1 MGNVTLAS
9 ARSRLSSAQLC
20 DTRQQQPIV
29 RPGVYTVQVYTH
41 CLVTCTAGVQDI
53 RNHGAAGSA
62 PPPLSPSHMMRENL
76 NCPMSPAL
84 DRSSHPNATSIR
96 PSHPHYK
103 LLSHLNN
110 KNKMTERKSFKRIT
124 GVNSNCETPSR
135 TTLLVQQFFTLW
147 TVYEF

>member
-9 ARSRLSSAQLC
+9 ARSRLSSAQDC
-20 DTRQQQPIV
+20 DTRQQPIV

-53 RNHGAAGSA
+53 RNHGAPGSA
-62 PPPLSPSHMMRENL
+62 PPLSPSHMMRENPH
-76 NCPMSPAL
+76 CPMSPAL

-124 GVNSNCETPSR
+124 GVNSNCETRLS
-135 TTLLVQQFFTLW
+135 FTITPYFTGP
-147 TVYEF
+147 TVFHPLDCL